1 MRRYVYGQVQNFRP
15 THLIISYSN
24 RIGVEEGH
32 FVEMVQELTNLAKCK
47 VMFFPN
53 FTTSFVDD
61 IKLQTAQK

>member
-1 MRRYVYGQVQNFRP
+1 MYGQMQKFRP

-32 FVEMVQELTNLAKCK
+32 FVEMIQELTNLAKCK

-61 IKLQTAQK
+61 IRKETVQK